1 MSERTVRQV
10 DAQEKMARVAPH
22 MTVAEAATVMAG
34 LKASGTLVMEHD
46 RLVRHGMLRRTKCQL
61 DRVESARCIDFPYSS
76 VLTLEYR
83 FSLSEAK
90 PCPSSPG
97 QKVVATVLLH
107 ATQCYCAVGTSRS
120 RIDTTRSE
128 YTVQPSST
136 ASTAQVG
143 ILTTRDILFRVIAV
157 GYPPHTTLVSQV
169 SPSRPLAT

>member
-46 RLVRHGMLRRTKCQL
+46 RLVRHGMLRHGMLRRTKCQL
-61 DRVESARCIDFPYSS
+61 DRVESARCIGFPYSS

-107 ATQCYCAVGTSRS
+107 ATQYYCAVGTSRS

-128 YTVQPSST
+128 YTVRPAVLRVLRRS
-136 ASTAQVG
+136 AS
-143 ILTTRDILFRVIAV
+143 
-157 GYPPHTTLVSQV
+157 
-169 SPSRPLAT
+169 